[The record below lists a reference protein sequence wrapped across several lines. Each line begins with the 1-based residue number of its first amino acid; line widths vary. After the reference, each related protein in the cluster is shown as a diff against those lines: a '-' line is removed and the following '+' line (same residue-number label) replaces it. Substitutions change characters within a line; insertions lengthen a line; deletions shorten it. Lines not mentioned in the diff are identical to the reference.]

1 MDACERLDSAGI
13 RLAEAKKSPARAG
26 LGPRGGIGPWEYRC
40 SSIWRSFG
48 QDYARRAITARFP
61 ADYRIVTARA
71 ALLSA
76 RGPGALAFQLL
87 EPRLDARIAVE
98 IIARAL

>member
-13 RLAEAKKSPARAG
+13 RLAAAKKAPPERG
-26 LGPRGGIGPWEYRC
+26 WGREGGIDPWEYRC

-61 ADYRIVTARA
+61 GHYRIVTAQA
-71 ALLSA
+71 ALLSPRA
-76 RGPGALAFQLL
+76 LGALAFQLL
-87 EPRLDARIAVE
+87 EPRLDARVAVE